1 MDPDWRLI
9 AAAAMTRALR
19 TDPDF
24 SDGQRIG
31 AVEAMASH
39 TSAGAWQSHADG
51 WRGAIAQGLAA
62 DLILLDRAADGG
74 DPWSLTDLSVVAT
87 FVDGAVVHGATA

>member
-39 TSAGAWQSHADG
+39 TSAGAW
-51 WRGAIAQGLAA
+51 
-62 DLILLDRAADGG
+62 
-74 DPWSLTDLSVVAT
+74 
-87 FVDGAVVHGATA
+87 